1 MVSCHAQ
8 LIIEGY
14 DQADSGVL
22 EDDGTEISKITVISR
37 TLHYS
42 RNQNYELVHYWKIGS
57 VGRRAASCRLLFT
70 ITVRVLGYCRRGT
83 LSDRVLM
90 KTFFC
95 SAEIHYQ
102 FPDRRVVVKI
112 RCFLEE
118 A

>member
-22 EDDGTEISKITVISR
+22 EDDGTE
-37 TLHYS
+37 
-42 RNQNYELVHYWKIGS
+42 IGS